1 MHLHPD
7 TVTWM
12 TLRPSQESPF
22 QRRGTDDLNSVQEK
36 QQQSEQ
42 FPWLL
47 SSETSLKKKI
57 RTENTEAKKYR
68 GDWKKG
74 FN

>member
-47 SSETSLKKKI
+47 SSETSLKKNLNWKH
-57 RTENTEAKKYR
+57 RGKKYR